1 MMGQYINIFFIVYL
15 RCIRLGTE
23 SGCTAGRL
31 GSVTDVW
38 DLLPL
43 LWLVLVLY
51 SFLLA
56 LKNMEYETRKK
67 QSIHYYLDV
76 APDFHVL

>member
-1 MMGQYINIFFIVYL
+1 MMGQYNNIFFIVYL

-67 QSIHYYLDV
+67 KTIYWMNEL
-76 APDFHVL
+76 ANK